1 MKDKTTRRVHK
12 MSNVDFRVLV
22 PIVLYFI
29 FMYFIGIYAAK
40 LLNKV
45 KHKAQGDG
53 SAYMDEYMTGGRDTG
68 GFVLAMTLVATYLS
82 AGSFIG
88 GPGSAYTHGLA
99 WVFLAMAQM
108 PTGYYTLAVLG
119 KKFAIVSRKINA
131 NSVTDF
137 LRARYQSKAV
147 VIIASVSIVFF
158 LIAAMS
164 AQWIGAARLLQGSTG
179 LDYTIALAFFG
190 ITVVVH
196 TAIGGYRGV
205 VLNDTMQGI
214 VMTISTFA
222 LFIAV
227 VVKGGGIANLVQTMR
242 AINPGMITPFGIK
255 EGFMTTPWVT
265 SFWIL
270 VGFATIGLPSIAQRA
285 MSYKDSQ
292 SLNSGIKVGTL
303 VSIVLLLGMH
313 LVGAFGSTIISVQS
327 GDLVVPTLA
336 VTLFSPVIAGIIL
349 SGPLASVMSTVDSQ
363 LLVVVGAIVNDL
375 YVNYINPEFGKNPSK
390 VQKLTIGAAVLIG
403 IITFIAAYNPPEL
416 MVWLNLFATAGQLS
430 TFLWPTMLG
439 LYWKKANKEGAIAS
453 MLVGIGSYVIFNYF
467 LPRPLLM
474 HPIVS
479 SLLLSLVAFVIVSK
493 MTKEPSEEIIQTF
506 WGI

>member
-1 MKDKTTRRVHK
+1 
-12 MSNVDFRVLV
+12 
-22 PIVLYFI
+22 
-29 FMYFIGIYAAK
+29 
-40 LLNKV
+40 
-45 KHKAQGDG
+45 
-53 SAYMDEYMTGGRDTG
+53 
-68 GFVLAMTLVATYLS
+68 
-82 AGSFIG
+82 
-88 GPGSAYTHGLA
+88 
-99 WVFLAMAQM
+99 
-108 PTGYYTLAVLG
+108 
-119 KKFAIVSRKINA
+119 
-131 NSVTDF
+131 
-137 LRARYQSKAV
+137 
-147 VIIASVSIVFF
+147 
-158 LIAAMS
+158 
-164 AQWIGAARLLQGSTG
+164 
-179 LDYTIALAFFG
+179 
-190 ITVVVH
+190 
-196 TAIGGYRGV
+196 
-205 VLNDTMQGI
+205 
-214 VMTISTFA
+214 
-222 LFIAV
+222 
-227 VVKGGGIANLVQTMR
+227 MR

-313 LVGAFGSTIISVQS
+313 LVGAFGSTIISVES

-493 MTKEPSEEIIQTF
+493 ITKKPSKEIIQTF

>member
-1 MKDKTTRRVHK
+1 M
-12 MSNVDFRVLV
+12 NNLNIQVLI

-29 FMYFIGIYAAK
+29 AMYFIGIYAAK

-45 KHKAQGDG
+45 KRSKSNDG
-53 SAYMDEYMTGGRDTG
+53 SEYMDEFMTGGRDTG

-88 GPGSAYTHGLA
+88 GPGTAYTHGLA

-131 NSVTDF
+131 NSITDF
-137 LRARYQSKAV
+137 LRVRYESKAV
-147 VIIASVSIVFF
+147 VIIASLSIIFF
-158 LIAAMS
+158 LIAAMA

-179 LDYTIALAFFG
+179 IDYTIALAFFG

-214 VMTISTFA
+214 VMTISTLA
-222 LFIAV
+222 LFIMV
-227 VVKGGGIANLVQTMR
+227 LVKGGGVANIVQNMK
-242 AINPGMITPFGIK
+242 AINPGMITPFGVTD
-255 EGFMTTPWVT
+255 GFMTKTWVT

-270 VGFATIGLPSIAQRA
+270 VGFAVIGLPSVSQRA
-285 MSYKDSQ
+285 MSYKDSK
-292 SLNSGIKVGTL
+292 SLNSGIKYGTVISIL
-303 VSIVLLLGMH
+303 VLIGMH
-313 LVGAFGSTIISVQS
+313 LVGAFGSVLVSGIES

-336 VTLFSPVIAGIIL
+336 VTLFPSVLAGIIL
-349 SGPLASVMSTVDSQ
+349 SGPLAAVMSTVDSQ

-375 YVNYINPEFGKNPSK
+375 IINYIKPDLSK
-390 VQKLTIGAAVLIG
+390 DSHKVSRWTIGWAVIIGLI
-403 IITFIAAYNPPEL
+403 IFMVSMKPPEL

-430 TFLWPTMLG
+430 TFLWPTILG
-439 LYWKKANKEGAIAS
+439 LYWKKANKEGAISS
-453 MLVGIGSYVIFNYF
+453 MIVGIGTYIYFNYR
-467 LPRPLLM
+467 LPRPLGL
-474 HPIVS
+474 HAIVP
-479 SLLLSLVAFVIVSK
+479 SLVLSLVAFIVVSK
-493 MTKEPSEEIIQTF
+493 ITRPPSKQTIQTF
-506 WGI
+506 WGL

>member
-1 MKDKTTRRVHK
+1 
-12 MSNVDFRVLV
+12 MSNLNLQVLV

-29 FMYFIGIYAAK
+29 AMYFIGIYAAK
-40 LLNKV
+40 LLSKV
-45 KHKAQGDG
+45 KKSKNGDG
-53 SAYMDEYMTGGRDTG
+53 TEYMDEFMTGGRDTG

-88 GPGSAYTHGLA
+88 GPGTAYTHGLA

-131 NSVTDF
+131 NSITDF
-137 LRARYQSKAV
+137 LRVRYESKAV
-147 VIIASVSIVFF
+147 VIISSLSIIFF
-158 LIAAMS
+158 LIAAMA

-179 LDYTIALAFFG
+179 IDYTIALAFFG

-214 VMTISTFA
+214 VMTISTLA
-222 LFIAV
+222 LFTV
-227 VVKGGGIANLVQTMR
+227 VLVKGGGIANIVQNMK
-242 AINPGMITPFGIK
+242 AIDPGMITPFGVQD
-255 EGFMTTPWVT
+255 GFMTKPWVT
-265 SFWIL
+265 SYWVL
-270 VGFATIGLPSIAQRA
+270 VGFAVVGFPSVSQRA
-285 MSYKDSQ
+285 MSYKDSK

-303 VSIVLLLGMH
+303 VSILILTGMH
-313 LVGAFGSTIISVQS
+313 LVGAFGSTLVSGISS

-336 VTLFSPVIAGIIL
+336 VTLFPSVIAGIIL
-349 SGPLASVMSTVDSQ
+349 SGPLAAVMSTVDSQ

-375 YVNYINPEFGKNPSK
+375 IINYIKPKFAKDSHK
-390 VQKLTIGAAVLIG
+390 VSRWTIGWAVIVG
-403 IITFIAAYNPPEL
+403 IIIFLVSMEPPEL

-430 TFLWPTMLG
+430 TFLWPTILG

-453 MLVGIGSYVIFNYF
+453 MIVGIGSYIIHNYY
-467 LPRPLLM
+467 LPRPFGL
-474 HPIVS
+474 HAIVP
-479 SLLLSLVAFVIVSK
+479 SLLYSLLAFIIVSK
-493 MTKEPSEEIIQTF
+493 ITKPPSKQTIQTF

>member
-1 MKDKTTRRVHK
+1 M
-12 MSNVDFRVLV
+12 NNLNFQVLI
-22 PIVLYFI
+22 PIVIYFI
-29 FMYFIGIYAAK
+29 AMYFIGIYAAK
-40 LLNKV
+40 LLNNV
-45 KHKAQGDG
+45 KRSKTSDG
-53 SAYMDEYMTGGRDTG
+53 SEYMDEFMTGGRDTG

-88 GPGSAYTHGLA
+88 GPGTAYTHGLA

-131 NSVTDF
+131 NSITDF
-137 LRARYQSKAV
+137 LRIRYESEAV
-147 VIIASVSIVFF
+147 VIISSLSIIFF

-179 LDYTIALAFFG
+179 IDYTIALAFFG

-214 VMTISTFA
+214 VMTISTLT
-222 LFIAV
+222 LFVMILI
-227 VVKGGGIANLVQTMR
+227 KGGGIPNIIQNMK
-242 AINPGMITPFGIK
+242 AIDPGMITPFGVQD
-255 EGFMTTPWVT
+255 GFMTKPWVT

-270 VGFATIGLPSIAQRA
+270 VGFAVIGLPSVSQRA
-285 MSYKDSQ
+285 MSYKDSK
-292 SLNSGIKVGTL
+292 SLNAGIKYGTV
-303 VSIVLLLGMH
+303 VSLLILIGMH
-313 LVGAFGSTIISVQS
+313 LIGAFGSTLVFGIES

-336 VTLFSPVIAGIIL
+336 VTLFPSVLAGIIL
-349 SGPLASVMSTVDSQ
+349 SGPLAAVMSTVDSQ

-375 YVNYINPEFGKNPSK
+375 IINYIKPNLSK
-390 VQKLTIGAAVLIG
+390 DPHKVSRWTIGWAVIIG
-403 IITFIAAYNPPEL
+403 TIIFIVAMEPPEL

-430 TFLWPTMLG
+430 TFLWPTILG
-439 LYWKKANKEGAIAS
+439 LYWKKANKEGAISS
-453 MLVGIGSYVIFNYF
+453 MVVGIGSYIVYNYY
-467 LPRPLLM
+467 LPRPLGL
-474 HPIVS
+474 HAIVP
-479 SLLLSLVAFVIVSK
+479 SLVLSLITFIVVSK
-493 MTKEPSEEIIQTF
+493 VTRPPSKQTIQTF